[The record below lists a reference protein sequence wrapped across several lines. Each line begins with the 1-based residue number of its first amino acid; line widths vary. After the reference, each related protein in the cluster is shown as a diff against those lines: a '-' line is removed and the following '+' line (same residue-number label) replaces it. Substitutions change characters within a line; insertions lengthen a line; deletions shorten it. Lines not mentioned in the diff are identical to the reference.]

1 MSKILALILGAFV
14 LACRVAALDAA
25 PNAKPAAAATAPIA
39 APNAK
44 PATAPPVDPVAAAS
58 GYVVA
63 DQHSGEWESIFLR
76 YSLQLKRDVASAEQ
90 MQSGLEQ
97 FCNELYVQSQE
108 CLNQAERYQFMIL
121 QYDRYEAL
129 KVSLYCEHISIIM
142 RRFAELEQIL
152 EKMQGRISEI
162 ALRYQEMVGE
172 QRGLKLDALSAEGKA
187 LFQLNAHETQAL
199 CDRIAQMQSRVESLH
214 SHFSV
219 TAERLR
225 QIAANS
231 DVRQDEV
238 IRTIFFNNELNFI
251 RTFHQAGFS
260 IRHWLN
266 GVQDSAKL
274 QFGRFGRVVQDF
286 IVHVVGLFCV
296 LCGVGL
302 LLYRRFFK
310 KTLAGKMPEMFARRR
325 VLQLNFMLFF
335 FGLSLYWSTDL
346 IAELD
351 MTSWRQLALGVIML
365 SILRLALLFRLTESQ
380 LKVALPVYR
389 VTIVTYFVCMILH
402 VMMVPYQPLIIFS
415 SVIGF
420 LAFIFA
426 VWHMRRWLQLQLF
439 ERIFNVCTIA
449 NFGLAML
456 MGFWGF
462 AYLSLTMML
471 AWFVIISLLQAII
484 GVWHFIAKFVAADAQ
499 YPIFNQILSKLI
511 FPVGWI
517 WLLVSL
523 VGWLAE
529 TYHVE
534 GKMNDWFDYTIVR
547 QNIAS
552 FSIND
557 VLMAILVGI
566 IIYFSITCLR
576 LLLRSAF
583 GESIEFGLLPS
594 FMILGSYVVW
604 AVYVIFVLMVFNVQY
619 SSMLV
624 VLGGMSMGLG
634 FGLREIVENFLAG
647 LILLVG
653 QQVRPGDIVEVTSD
667 GTIGRVTQVTVRS
680 TLVETYDG
688 ALITY
693 PNSQVLTK
701 DFRNWTS
708 NSMIRRRTLTIGVA
722 YGSDLDLVFRILL
735 AAARETPGVLHKPMA
750 EVLCKDF
757 NSSSIDF
764 EVRYWSSVQ
773 HSLQIGS
780 DLRRK
785 IYAEF
790 NANGIAIP
798 FPQLDVHIRENA
810 LS

>member
-1 MSKILALILGAFV
+1 MNKFVALILGT
-14 LACRVAALDAA
+14 VAAVLF
-25 PNAKPAAAATAPIA
+25 AAAATAAPVA
-39 APNAK
+39 NPNA
-44 PATAPPVDPVAAAS
+44 DPAAAAA

-63 DQHSGEWESIFLR
+63 DNRSGEWESVFLR
-76 YSLQLKRDVASAEQ
+76 YSLQLKRDIASSEQ
-90 MQSGLEQ
+90 LHSGLEH
-97 FCNELYVQSQE
+97 FCNELYDQSLQY
-108 CLNQAERYQFMIL
+108 LNQAERYQFMIL

-142 RRFAELEQIL
+142 RRFAEQQRTLDN
-152 EKMQGRISEI
+152 MQVRISEV
-162 ALRYQEMVGE
+162 ALRYRQMVGE
-172 QRGLKLDALSAEGKA
+172 QQALNLDGLSAEA
-187 LFQLNAHETQAL
+187 RELFQVNARDTLAL
-199 CDRIAQMQSRVESLH
+199 CDRIAQMQSRVEALRT
-214 SHFSV
+214 HFAA

-225 QIAANS
+225 KIEEHS
-231 DVRQDEV
+231 DIRQDEV

-251 RTFHQAGFS
+251 RTLPHAGFF
-260 IRHWLN
+260 IRHWLT

-274 QFGRFGRVVQDF
+274 QFGRVSQVLPDF
-286 IVHVVGLFCV
+286 IIHVFGIFAV
-296 LCGVGL
+296 LSGIGL
-302 LLYRRFFK
+302 LIYRRFFK
-310 KTLAGKMPEMFARRR
+310 KTFAEKMPEMFTRRR

-335 FGLSLYWSTDL
+335 FGLSLYWSTDS
-346 IAELD
+346 IADLD
-351 MTSWRQLALGVIML
+351 MTSWRQLALGVMML
-365 SILRLALLFRLTESQ
+365 AILRLALIFRLTGSQ
-380 LKVALPVYR
+380 LKTALPVYR
-389 VTIVTYFVCMILH
+389 VTIIAYFSCMILH
-402 VMMVPYQPLIIFS
+402 VMMVPYQPLIILS
-415 SVIGF
+415 STIGF

-439 ERIFNVCTIA
+439 ERIFNVCTVC

-471 AWFVIISLLQAII
+471 AWFVVIALLQAII
-484 GVWHFIAKFVAADAQ
+484 GVWHFISKFVAVDAQ
-499 YPIFNQILSKLI
+499 YPIFNQILSRLI

-523 VGWLAE
+523 VAWLAE

-534 GKMNDWFDYTIVR
+534 GKMNDWFNYTIVR
-547 QNIAS
+547 ENIAS

-557 VLMAILVGI
+557 VLMVILVGI
-566 IIYFSITCLR
+566 IIYFSITCFK

-604 AVYVIFVLMVFNVQY
+604 AVYVIFALVVFNVQY

-634 FGLREIVENFLAG
+634 FGLKEIVENFIAG

-653 QQVRPGDIVEVTSD
+653 QQVRPGDIVEISSD
-667 GTIGRVTQVTVRS
+667 GMIGRVTKVTVRS

-708 NSMIRRRTLTIGVA
+708 NSMIRRRTLMIGVA

-735 AAARETPGVLHKPMA
+735 AAARETPGVLHKPAA

-757 NSSSIDF
+757 NSGSIDF
-764 EVRYWSSVQ
+764 EVRYWSPVQ
-773 HSLQIGS
+773 RSLEIGS
-780 DLRRK
+780 ELRRK

-790 NANGIAIP
+790 NANGISIP